1 MEVPGYRRPDRA
13 MPSAWEA
20 ALLDKRRLITL
31 STLEYGLPLGLATA
45 NDTIAAGAVG
55 GSKMLCV
62 LELRVRCPSSGNG
75 SPHTYHRRL
84 SLAAPHLQDVAAL
97 VYMLVAGDARF
108 RICNNPLLSVKM
120 AAHAELLRVWDE
132 LQVPLGGCPGQAGRP
147 TRPARSDPRAEE
159 DNDVG
164 VPQDNT
170 AAENLLARWGAD
182 LEEKCA
188 ASAEARRRVILA
200 VHLAVLFEADE
211 AGFAEDMHYTILRLA
226 PELHDTIFGDPKHS
240 DPCTELPN
248 HGDAER
254 DRRDTRTNIALQQL
268 MREIGVQMEM
278 CKFLKFS
285 LEQARRELVELE
297 GPITLNPNHM
307 LNHII
312 SLYLLLV

>member
-1 MEVPGYRRPDRA
+1 MLSFSVCGMSFRSPLEDA
-13 MPSAWEA
+13 
-20 ALLDKRRLITL
+20 LDK
-31 STLEYGLPLGLATA
+31 
-45 NDTIAAGAVG
+45 
-55 GSKMLCV
+55 
-62 LELRVRCPSSGNG
+62 
-75 SPHTYHRRL
+75 
-84 SLAAPHLQDVAAL
+84 
-97 VYMLVAGDARF
+97 LVARRGQLAL
-108 RICNNPLLSVKM
+108 I
-120 AAHAELLRVWDE
+120 
-132 LQVPLGGCPGQAGRP
+132 LG
-147 TRPARSDPRAEE
+147 AEE

-182 LEEKCA
+182 LEEKCP

-211 AGFAEDMHYTILRLA
+211 SGFAEDMHYTILRLA
-226 PELHDTIFGDPKHS
+226 PELHDRIFGDPKHS

-268 MREIGVQMEM
+268 MREIGVQMEP